1 MKHLLKPVDAMKL
14 KGRVTVGITVS
25 EDSTVKAAYI
35 SGKAIQCDWW
45 PFAWPLLFERR
56 TAISVAVTDP
66 VTGRLVMWCDG
77 ISDAEAIKD
86 AACKWDRRKGGMVN
100 LTKLIFGG
108 DAQ

>member
-14 KGRVTVGITVS
+14 TGRVSVGIAVS
-25 EDSTVKAAYI
+25 EDSTDKGTFV
-35 SGKAIQCDWW
+35 SGKAIKCDWW

-86 AACKWDRRKGGMVN
+86 AARKWDRRKGDMIDI
-100 LTKLIFGG
+100 TRLIF
-108 DAQ
+108 A